1 MKQTNKK
8 GEIPVSKYLKYL
20 WILFLA
26 PLLIVALIFVLVSYG
41 KLGFMPSFEQLENPK
56 SNLATEVY
64 TSDMVVLGTYFKENR
79 MKADYS
85 ELSPFLIDALVATED
100 ARFYKHSG
108 VDFRGLGRVLVKTVI
123 GGNEGSGGGS
133 TISQQ
138 LAKLLFPRERFGSV
152 FEKVNRKLR
161 EWVIAVKL
169 ERSYTKEEILTMY
182 FNEFDF
188 LNLAV
193 GIKSA
198 SKVYF
203 NCKPADLK
211 IEQAAMLVGMFK
223 NPSMFNPIRK
233 PKNTLERRNVVL
245 SQMLKYKKI
254 TSQQYDSLTKLPLSI
269 DFQRVDHKEG
279 SAPYLREYMRMA
291 MSAMQPDRENYFS
304 ADQYHDDSLRW
315 ETDPLYGW
323 CNKNKKSDGSTYD
336 LYRDGLKIYT
346 TINSKMQRYAELAV
360 DSHMTEIQK
369 NFFIENKGKAKA
381 PFGEDVSNDQIST
394 ILTLAMHGSDRYR
407 NAREQGVSE
416 EEIQKQFMKKT
427 KMKVFAWKG
436 EIDTVLSPWDSIRY
450 MRFFLHT
457 GLMSVEPETG
467 YIKAYVGGIN
477 YKYFQYD
484 HVIVQK
490 RQVGSTFKPFLYTLA
505 MQDGLTPCF
514 KVANVPTTFYV
525 NDTTWTPVNS
535 DDLRKGEMVSLAW
548 GLANSNN
555 FVSAKLMQ
563 MFKPEPVVALAHEM
577 GIKSQIPAVPSIC
590 LGVADLSLY
599 EMVGAY
605 GVFANKGVW
614 SQPIFVTRIED
625 KYGNVI
631 STFTPKRNDAISEK
645 TAFLMLNMLENVV
658 NHGTSMRLRF
668 RYGFRNMIAA
678 KTGTTNNHSDGWFIG
693 IVPHLV
699 TGIWVGG
706 EERSIR
712 FHGLRLGQGATMA
725 LPTWAYYMQKVYA
738 DSSNLGYKP
747 QEIFEKPEGFQL
759 PPVWCNDKED
769 NASAEGG
776 GESVEDLESEI
787 N

>member
-1 MKQTNKK
+1 MKQTTKNDD
-8 GEIPVSKYLKYL
+8 IPVKKYIKYL
-20 WILFLA
+20 WILFIT
-26 PLLIVALIFVLVSYG
+26 PLILIALIFVLVSFG
-41 KLGFMPSFEQLENPK
+41 LLGFMPSFEQLENPK

-64 TSDMVVLGTYFKENR
+64 SSDMVILGTYFKENR
-79 MKADYS
+79 MKAEYN
-85 ELSPFLIDALVATED
+85 ELSPFLVDALVATED

-108 VDFRGLGRVLVKTVI
+108 VDFRGLGRVMIKTII

-133 TISQQ
+133 TLSQQ
-138 LAKLLFPRERFGSV
+138 LAKLLFPREHFGSV
-152 FEKVNRKLR
+152 VEKVNRKLR

-223 NPSMFNPIRK
+223 NPSMFNPVRK

-245 SQMLKYKKI
+245 SQMLKYHKI
-254 TSQQYDSLTKLPLSI
+254 NSQQYDSLTKLPLGV

-279 SAPYLREYMRMA
+279 PAPYLREYMRME
-291 MSAMQPDRENYFS
+291 MSALQPERDNYFS
-304 ADQYHDDSLRW
+304 EELYREDSLKW

-346 TINSKMQRYAELAV
+346 TINSKMQNYAELAV
-360 DSHMTEIQK
+360 DSHMTELQK
-369 NFFIENKGKAKA
+369 NFFIENKGRAKA
-381 PFGEDVSNDQIST
+381 PFGDDVSNDQIST
-394 ILTLAMHGSDRYR
+394 ILTLAMRGSDRYR
-407 NAREQGVSE
+407 NAREQGVTE
-416 EEIQKQFMKKT
+416 QEIQKQFLKKT
-427 KMKVFAWKG
+427 KMKVFTWKG
-436 EIDTVLSPWDSIRY
+436 EKDTILSPWDSIRY
-450 MRFFLHT
+450 MRFFLHS
-457 GLMSVEPETG
+457 GLISVEPETG

-505 MQDGLTPCF
+505 MKDGLTPCF

-525 NDTTWTPVNS
+525 NDTTWTPDNS

-577 GIKSQIPAVPSIC
+577 GIKSYIPAVPSIC

-631 STFTPKRNDAISEK
+631 STFTPKKNDAISDK

-678 KTGTTNNHSDGWFIG
+678 KTGTTNNNSDGWFIG

-699 TGIWVGG
+699 TGVWTGG
-706 EERSIR
+706 EDRSIR
-712 FHGLRLGQGATMA
+712 FRGIRQGQGATMA
-725 LPTWAYYMQKVYA
+725 LPTWAYYMQRVYA
-738 DSSNLGYKP
+738 DKSNLGYKA
-747 QEIFEKPEGFQL
+747 EDVFEKPEGFQM

-769 NASAEGG
+769 NTSVEGG
-776 GESVEDLESEI
+776 QSVEDMESEI

>member
-1 MKQTNKK
+1 MKQTAKK
-8 GEIPVSKYLKYL
+8 DDISVSKYLKYL
-20 WILFLA
+20 WLLFLS
-26 PLLIVALIFVLVSYG
+26 PILILALVFVLVSYG
-41 KLGFMPSFEQLENPK
+41 LLGFMPSFEQLENPK

-64 TSDMVVLGTYFKENR
+64 SSDMVILGTYFKENR
-79 MKADYS
+79 MKAEYS
-85 ELSPFLIDALVATED
+85 ELSPFLVDALVATED

-108 VDFRGLGRVLVKTVI
+108 VDFRGLGRVVFKTI
-123 GGNEGSGGGS
+123 LGGNHGSGGGS

-138 LAKLLFPRERFGSV
+138 LAKLLFPRERFGSAI
-152 FEKVNRKLR
+152 EKVNRKFR

-211 IEQAAMLVGMFK
+211 IEQAAMLVGMLK

-245 SQMLKYKKI
+245 SQMLKYNKI
-254 TSQQYDSLTKLPLSI
+254 NKHQYDSLTQISLSI

-279 SAPYLREYMRMA
+279 SAPYLREYMRMI
-291 MSAMQPDRENYFS
+291 MSAMQPERENYYS
-304 ADQYHDDSLRW
+304 AELYHEDSLRW

-336 LYRDGLKIYT
+336 MYRDGLKIYT
-346 TINSKMQRYAELAV
+346 TINSKMQNYAELAV

-369 NFFIENKGKAKA
+369 NFFLENKGKAKA
-381 PFGEDVSNDQIST
+381 PFGSDVSDDQIKT

-407 NAREQGVSE
+407 NAREQGITDV
-416 EEIQKQFMKKT
+416 EIQKQFLTKT
-427 KMKVFAWKG
+427 KMKVFTWKG
-436 EIDTVLSPWDSIRY
+436 DKDTTMTPWDSIRY

-457 GLMSVEPETG
+457 GLMSIEPETG

-525 NDTTWTPVNS
+525 NDTTWTPDNS

-577 GIKSQIPAVPSIC
+577 GITSPIPAVPSIC

-614 SQPIFVTRIED
+614 TQPIFVTRIED

-631 STFTPKRNDAISEK
+631 SNFTPKRNDAISEK

-668 RYGFRNMIAA
+668 KYGFNNMVAA

-738 DSSNLGYKP
+738 DSANLDYKRE
-747 QEIFEKPEGFQL
+747 EIFEKPEGFQL
-759 PPVWCNDKED
+759 PPVWCNDRDD
-769 NASAEGG
+769 NASADG

>member
-1 MKQTNKK
+1 MKQTAKK
-8 GEIPVSKYLKYL
+8 NDIPVRKYLKYL
-20 WILFLA
+20 WILFLS
-26 PLLIVALIFVLVSYG
+26 PLLIIAIVFVLVSYG

-64 TSDMVVLGTYFKENR
+64 SSDMVILGTYFKENR
-79 MKADYS
+79 MKAEYS
-85 ELSPFLIDALVATED
+85 ELSPYLVDALVATED
-100 ARFYKHSG
+100 ARFFKHSG

-138 LAKLLFPRERFGSV
+138 LAKLLFPRERFGTV
-152 FEKVNRKLR
+152 FQKIDRKLR
-161 EWVIAVKL
+161 EWVIAIKL

-193 GIKSA
+193 GVKSA

-211 IEQAAMLVGMFK
+211 IEQAAMLVGMLK

-233 PKNTLERRNVVL
+233 AKNSLERRNVVL
-245 SQMLKYKKI
+245 SQMLKYSKI
-254 TSQQYDSLTKLPLSI
+254 NQHQYDSLIKLPLGI
-269 DFQRVDHKEG
+269 DFQKVDHKEG
-279 SAPYLREYMRMA
+279 SAPYLREYMRME
-291 MSAMQPDRENYFS
+291 MSAMQPERENYFS
-304 ADQYHDDSLRW
+304 AAQYTEDSLRW

-336 LYRDGLKIYT
+336 IYRDGLRIFT
-346 TINSKMQRYAELAV
+346 TINSRMQKYAEEAV
-360 DSHMTEIQK
+360 DSHMTEVQQK
-369 NFFIENKGKAKA
+369 FFNEQKGRPKA
-381 PFGEDVSNDQIST
+381 PYGSDLSDDQIKA
-394 ILTLAMHGSDRYR
+394 ILTIAMHGSDRYR

-416 EEIQKQFMKKT
+416 IEIQKQFLKKT
-427 KMKVFAWKG
+427 KMKVFSWRGDK
-436 EIDTVLSPWDSIRY
+436 DTILSPWDSIRY

-457 GLMSVEPETG
+457 GLMSIEPETG

-484 HVIVQK
+484 HIIPQK

-505 MQDGLTPCF
+505 MQDGLTPCY

-525 NDTTWTPVNS
+525 NDTTWTPQNS

-563 MFKPEPVVALAHEM
+563 MFKPEPVVALAHQM
-577 GIKSQIPAVPSIC
+577 GIKSFIPAVPSIC

-614 SQPIFVTRIED
+614 TQPIFVTRIED

-631 STFTPKRNDAISEK
+631 SNFTPKRNDAISEK

-668 RYGFRNMIAA
+668 KYGFKNMIAA
-678 KTGTTNNHSDGWFIG
+678 KTGTTNEHSDGWFIG

-706 EERSIR
+706 EERSIH
-712 FHGLRLGQGATMA
+712 FKGLSLGQGATMA
-725 LPTWAYYMQKVYA
+725 LPSWAYYMQKVYA
-738 DSSNLGYKP
+738 DTANLDYRRDA
-747 QEIFEKPEGFQL
+747 IFEKSEGFQI
-759 PPVWCNDKED
+759 PPVWCNDKVDGKSSE
-769 NASAEGG
+769 G
-776 GESVEDLESEI
+776 GESVEEIESEI

>member
-1 MKQTNKK
+1 MKQTTKNDD
-8 GEIPVSKYLKYL
+8 IPVKKYIKYL
-20 WILFLA
+20 WILFIT
-26 PLLIVALIFVLVSYG
+26 PLILIALIFVLVSFG
-41 KLGFMPSFEQLENPK
+41 LLGFMPSFEQLENPK

-64 TSDMVVLGTYFKENR
+64 SSDMVILGTYFKENR
-79 MKADYS
+79 MKAEYN
-85 ELSPFLIDALVATED
+85 ELSPFLVDALVATED

-108 VDFRGLGRVLVKTVI
+108 VDFRGLGRVMIKTII

-133 TISQQ
+133 TLSQQ
-138 LAKLLFPRERFGSV
+138 LAKLLFPREHFGSV
-152 FEKVNRKLR
+152 VEKVNRKLR

-223 NPSMFNPIRK
+223 NPSMFNPVRK

-245 SQMLKYKKI
+245 SQMLKYHKI
-254 TSQQYDSLTKLPLSI
+254 NSQQYDSLTKLPLGV

-279 SAPYLREYMRMA
+279 PAPYLREYMRME
-291 MSAMQPDRENYFS
+291 MSALQPERDNYFS
-304 ADQYHDDSLRW
+304 EELYREDSLKW

-346 TINSKMQRYAELAV
+346 TINSKMQNYAELAV
-360 DSHMTEIQK
+360 DSHMTELQK
-369 NFFIENKGKAKA
+369 NFFIENKGRAKA
-381 PFGEDVSNDQIST
+381 PFGDDVSNDQIST
-394 ILTLAMHGSDRYR
+394 ILTLAMRGSDRYR
-407 NAREQGVSE
+407 NAREQGVTE
-416 EEIQKQFMKKT
+416 QEIQKQFLKKT
-427 KMKVFAWKG
+427 KMKVFTWKG
-436 EIDTVLSPWDSIRY
+436 EKDTILSPWDSIRY
-450 MRFFLHT
+450 MRFFLHS
-457 GLMSVEPETG
+457 GLISVEPETG

-525 NDTTWTPVNS
+525 NDTTWTPDNS

-577 GIKSQIPAVPSIC
+577 GIKSYIPAVPSIC

-631 STFTPKRNDAISEK
+631 STFTPKKNDAISDK

-678 KTGTTNNHSDGWFIG
+678 KTGTTNNNSDGWFIG

-699 TGIWVGG
+699 TGVWTGG
-706 EERSIR
+706 EDRSIR
-712 FHGLRLGQGATMA
+712 FRGIRQGQGATMA
-725 LPTWAYYMQKVYA
+725 LPTWAYYMQRVYA
-738 DSSNLGYKP
+738 DKSNLGYKA
-747 QEIFEKPEGFQL
+747 EDVFEKPEGFQM

-769 NASAEGG
+769 NTSVEGG
-776 GESVEDLESEI
+776 QSVEDMESEI

>member
-1 MKQTNKK
+1 MKQITKNDD
-8 GEIPVSKYLKYL
+8 IPVKKYIKYL
-20 WILFLA
+20 WILFIT
-26 PLLIVALIFVLVSYG
+26 PLILIALIFVLVSFG
-41 KLGFMPSFEQLENPK
+41 LLGFMPSFEQLENPK

-64 TSDMVVLGTYFKENR
+64 SSDMVILGTYFKENR
-79 MKADYS
+79 MKAEYN
-85 ELSPFLIDALVATED
+85 ELSPFLVDALVATED

-108 VDFRGLGRVLVKTVI
+108 VDFRGLGRVMIKTII

-133 TISQQ
+133 TLSQQ
-138 LAKLLFPRERFGSV
+138 LAKLLFPREHFGSV
-152 FEKVNRKLR
+152 VEKVNRKLR

-223 NPSMFNPIRK
+223 NPSMFNPVRK

-245 SQMLKYKKI
+245 SQMLKYHKI
-254 TSQQYDSLTKLPLSI
+254 NSHQYDSLTKLPLGV

-279 SAPYLREYMRMA
+279 MAPYLREYMRME
-291 MSAMQPDRENYFS
+291 MSALQPERDNYFS
-304 ADQYHDDSLRW
+304 EELYREDSLKW

-346 TINSKMQRYAELAV
+346 TINSKMQNYAELAV
-360 DSHMTEIQK
+360 DSHMTELQK
-369 NFFIENKGKAKA
+369 NFFIENKGRAKA
-381 PFGEDVSNDQIST
+381 PFGDDVSNDQIST
-394 ILTLAMHGSDRYR
+394 ILTLAMRGSDRYR
-407 NAREQGVSE
+407 NAREQGVTE
-416 EEIQKQFMKKT
+416 QEIQKQFLKKT
-427 KMKVFAWKG
+427 KMKVFTWKG
-436 EIDTVLSPWDSIRY
+436 EKDTILSPWDSIRY
-450 MRFFLHT
+450 MRFFLHS
-457 GLMSVEPETG
+457 GLISVEPETG

-525 NDTTWTPVNS
+525 NDTTWTPDNS

-577 GIKSQIPAVPSIC
+577 GIKSYIPAVPSIC

-631 STFTPKRNDAISEK
+631 STFTPKKNDAISDK

-678 KTGTTNNHSDGWFIG
+678 KTGTTNNNSDGWFIG

-699 TGIWVGG
+699 TGVWTGG
-706 EERSIR
+706 EDRSIR
-712 FHGLRLGQGATMA
+712 FRGIRQGQGATMA
-725 LPTWAYYMQKVYA
+725 LPTWAYYMQRVYA
-738 DSSNLGYKP
+738 DKSNLGYKA
-747 QEIFEKPEGFQL
+747 EDVFEKPEGFQM

-769 NASAEGG
+769 NTSVEGG
-776 GESVEDLESEI
+776 QSVEDMESEI

>member
-1 MKQTNKK
+1 MKQATKK
-8 GEIPVSKYLKYL
+8 DDIPVSKYLKYL
-20 WILFLA
+20 WILFIT
-26 PLLIVALIFVLVSYG
+26 PLLVLAIVFVFVSYG
-41 KLGFMPSFEQLENPK
+41 FLGFMPSFELLENPK

-64 TSDMVVLGTYFKENR
+64 SSDNVVLGTYFKENR
-79 MKADYS
+79 MKADYN
-85 ELSPFLIDALVATED
+85 ELSPYLIDALVATED
-100 ARFYKHSG
+100 ARFYNHSG
-108 VDFRGLGRVLVKTVI
+108 VDIRGLGRVLVKTVI

-138 LAKLLFPRERFGSV
+138 LAKLLFPRERFGTI
-152 FEKVNRKLR
+152 FQKVNRKFR

-169 ERSYTKEEILTMY
+169 ERSYTKEEILAMY

-193 GIKSA
+193 GVKSA

-203 NCKPADLK
+203 NVKPSDLK
-211 IEQAAMLVGMFK
+211 IEQAAMLVGMLK

-233 PKNTLERRNVVL
+233 PKNSLERRNVVL
-245 SQMLKYKKI
+245 SQMLKYNKI
-254 TSQQYDSLTKLPLSI
+254 NKQQYDSLSKLPLGI
-269 DFQRVDHKEG
+269 DFQKVDHKEG
-279 SAPYLREYMRMA
+279 PAPYLREYMRMI
-291 MSAMQPDRENYFS
+291 MSEMQPERENYYS
-304 ADQYHDDSLRW
+304 AEQYREDSLKW

-336 LYRDGLKIYT
+336 LYRDGIKIYT
-346 TINSKMQRYAELAV
+346 TIHSKMQKYAEMAV

-369 NFFIENKGKAKA
+369 NFFIENKGRAKA
-381 PFGEDVSNDQIST
+381 PFGDDVSNDQITT
-394 ILTLAMHGSDRYR
+394 ILTIAMHGSDRYR
-407 NAREQGVSE
+407 NAREQGIPE
-416 EEIQKQFMKKT
+416 PEIQKQFLRKT
-427 KMKVFAWKG
+427 KMKVFTWKG
-436 EIDTVLSPWDSIRY
+436 DKDTVLTPWDSLRY

-457 GLMSVEPETG
+457 GLISVDPETG

-477 YKYFQYD
+477 YKFFQYD

-525 NDTTWTPVNS
+525 NDTTWTPENS

-577 GIKSQIPAVPSIC
+577 GITSQIPPVPSIC

-614 SQPIFVTRIED
+614 TQPIFVTRIED

-631 STFTPKRNDAISEK
+631 SNFTPKRNDAISDK

-668 RYGFRNMIAA
+668 RYGFKNMVAA

-693 IVPHLV
+693 LVPHLV
-699 TGIWVGG
+699 TGVWVGG

-712 FHGLRLGQGATMA
+712 FRGLRLGQGATMA

-738 DSSNLGYKP
+738 DSLNLDYKP
-747 QEIFEKPEGFQL
+747 EEIFEKPEGFQL

-769 NASAEGG
+769 NIYKDG
-776 GESVEDLESEI
+776 GESVEDIESEI